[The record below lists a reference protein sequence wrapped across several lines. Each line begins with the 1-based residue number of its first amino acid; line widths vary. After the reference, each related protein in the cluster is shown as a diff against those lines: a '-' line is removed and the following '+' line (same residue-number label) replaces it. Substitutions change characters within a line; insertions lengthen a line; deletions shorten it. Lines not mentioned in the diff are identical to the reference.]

1 MTPVWAGARDG
12 RWEATSKEE
21 CMASSTERT
30 VGEERRGTELNRV
43 ISRPMLIF
51 FIIGDILGA
60 GIYALTGQVAGDV
73 GGAIWASFLVSFV
86 LAFMTAFA
94 YMELVTKYPLAS
106 GAALYVHKAFR
117 RNFVTFLVAFAVMG
131 SGVTSASF
139 AATRIGGSYFT
150 GLTGVE
156 NPPTLI
162 IAIVVML
169 LVAALN
175 YRGIAESIKVNIGIT
190 FIEATGLLFIIGI
203 GAFVLLS
210 GDGNPGQAFTF
221 KESGFGAFTGILA
234 GAATAFYAFIG
245 FEDAVNL
252 AEEVKEPHRSFPPAL
267 VTGIVGATIIYLLVA
282 FTAAMT
288 VPLNVLTEST
298 GPLLEV
304 VERGVPG
311 LNAGRFFSAIAMI
324 AVSNTMLI
332 NMVMAS
338 RLLYGM
344 GRQRVLPSAFSR
356 VSPTRRTPVFSIL
369 FTTGL
374 ALLLI
379 IAVDRFSDSLTELS
393 DATVLLLLVGFTL
406 VNIATLVLRR
416 DPVDHDHFVA
426 PTIMPVLGA
435 IISFIFL
442 LPVVGREG
450 SVYVV
455 AGFVL
460 LLGVVLWAVN
470 FAVRRSTGEIEKLE
484 V

>member
-1 MTPVWAGARDG
+1 VPSGD
-12 RWEATSKEE
+12 RWEVAATSKEDW
-21 CMASSTERT
+21 MASSTERP
-30 VGEERRGTELNRV
+30 VDEQYDGTELNRV

-86 LAFMTAFA
+86 LAFLTAFA
-94 YMELVTKYPLAS
+94 YMELVTKYPQAS

-117 RNFVTFLVAFAVMG
+117 RNFITFLVAFAVMG

-150 GLTGVE
+150 GLTGIE

-162 IAIVVML
+162 IAILVML
-169 LVAALN
+169 GVAALN

-190 FIEATGLLFIIGI
+190 AIEASGLLFIIGV
-203 GAFVLLS
+203 GAWVLFS
-210 GDGNPGQAFTF
+210 GDGDPGQAFTF
-221 KESGFGAFTGILA
+221 KDSGFGAFTGILA

-252 AEEVKEPHRSFPPAL
+252 AEEVQDPHHAFPPAL
-267 VTGIVGATIIYLLVA
+267 VTGLVGATIIYLLVA

-288 VPLNVLTEST
+288 VPLDVLSESD

-304 VERGVPG
+304 VNRGVPD
-311 LNAGRFFSAIAMI
+311 LNADRVFSAVAMI

-344 GRQRVLPSAFSR
+344 GKQRVLPSAFAK

-369 FTTGL
+369 FTTAL

-406 VNIATLVLRR
+406 VNISVLVLRR
-416 DPVDHDHFVA
+416 DRVDHDHFTA
-426 PTIMPVLGA
+426 PTVVPVLGG
-435 IISFIFL
+435 IVSFVFL
-442 LPVVGREG
+442 LPVVGREP

-455 AGFVL
+455 AGLVL
-460 LLGVVLWAVN
+460 LLGFVLWGVN
-470 FAVRRSTGEIEKLE
+470 FMVRRSAGEIDKLE